1 MTRTTSTVSTRGRAR
16 AGESVDRVRSEGGRN
31 VMASAARHLCFNLV
45 GWTAKW
51 LSRTANAI
59 RLLDLPTHRRRV
71 RRSRRILRE
80 LRAIR
85 GEAASARA
93 FGYLRR
99 IDPLVCEEVV
109 LSALEDAGA
118 FVLRNRRYS
127 GDGGLDGRCW
137 LPGARWGVH
146 AVQVKRYDAAV
157 APAHLAAL
165 SKLVDE
171 GGWSGGLFVHC
182 GRTGPLSY
190 AVLRGSRV
198 ALVSGD
204 TLLRLLIE
212 KQLPQG
218 ARLRH
223 PPLPAQRAAALG
235 TRDATPRARLG
246 RWDAAPARQDRPPM
260 RR

>member
-1 MTRTTSTVSTRGRAR
+1 MTRATSTVSTRGAAR
-16 AGESVDRVRSEGGRN
+16 AAESVDRLLSGGGRN
-31 VMASAARHLCFNLV
+31 MMANAARRFCFNLAA
-45 GWTAKW
+45 WTAKW
-51 LSRTANAI
+51 LSRSVNAI
-59 RLLDLPTHRRRV
+59 RLRDLPDHRRRV
-71 RRSRRILRE
+71 LRSRKILRE

-93 FGYLRR
+93 FCYLRR

-137 LPGARWGVH
+137 LPGAGWGIH

-157 APAHLAAL
+157 IPAHLAAL

-171 GGWSGGLFVHC
+171 GGWAGGLFVHC

-198 ALVSGD
+198 ALVSGKA
-204 TLLRLLIE
+204 LLRLLID
-212 KQLPQG
+212 KQLPQR
-218 ARLRH
+218 ARLRR